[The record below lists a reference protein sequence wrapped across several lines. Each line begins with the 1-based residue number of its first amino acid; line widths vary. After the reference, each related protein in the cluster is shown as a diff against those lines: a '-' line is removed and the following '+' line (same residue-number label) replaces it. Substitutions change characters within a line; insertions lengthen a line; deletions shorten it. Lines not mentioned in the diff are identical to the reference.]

1 MVRMGGPG
9 SVGTRRHAAAFGSA
23 RPRAWRKPTVEWE
36 WPVSMTHRIAW
47 AGTAL
52 AGAAATAVLAVAPTA
67 QAGTPGSFIGRFH
80 KLTTIGST
88 VPANGDV
95 NPYGTA
101 LVSKSE
107 GSLVKG
113 NVLISNFNNAKNLQ
127 GTGTTIVQVSPSG
140 KLSVFAKI
148 MASKLPG
155 RCPGGVGLT
164 TALEILRGGWVV
176 VGSLPT
182 KDGSAATAKAGCLIV
197 LDNRGHVRETFS
209 GHGINGPWDM
219 AATSRGPM
227 ADLFVS
233 NVLHGTKAAG
243 GKVVHRGTILRL
255 GLMVGGSKPPRLMN
269 ITKIGSGFPQRTDPA
284 ALVIG
289 PTGLGLAP
297 NGTLY
302 VANSLVSAINSIP
315 NAASRSSSAGTG
327 TKITSGGA
335 LNTPLGLIL
344 APNGDVLTV
353 NGGNGL
359 IVETTPSGMQV
370 AKKFLDRSG
379 SPPGAG
385 ALFGLALAP
394 ANAGVYYVDDAV
406 NTLRLLH

>member
-1 MVRMGGPG
+1 M
-9 SVGTRRHAAAFGSA
+9 S
-23 RPRAWRKPTVEWE
+23 K
-36 WPVSMTHRIAW
+36 THRKAL
-47 AGTAL
+47 AATAL
-52 AGAAATAVLAVAPTA
+52 AGAVATAVLAAAPAA

-88 VPANGDV
+88 VPANGDI

-101 LVSKSE
+101 LVGKSQ

-113 NVLISNFNNAKNLQ
+113 DVLVSNFNNSMNLQ

-140 KLSVFAKI
+140 KLGVFATI
-148 MASKLPG
+148 VASKLPG
-155 RCPGGVGLT
+155 PCPGGVGLT

-182 KDGSAATAKAGCLIV
+182 MDGSAATSSAGCLIV

-209 GHGINGPWDM
+209 GDGINGPWDM
-219 AATSRGPM
+219 AAASSGPLTE
-227 ADLFVS
+227 LFVS
-233 NVLHGTKAAG
+233 NVLNGTKAAG
-243 GKVVHRGTILRL
+243 GMVVHRGTILRL
-255 GLMVGGSKPPRLMN
+255 NLVVGGAMPPRLLK

-284 ALVIG
+284 AMVIG

-302 VANSLVSAINSIP
+302 VANSLASAINAIP
-315 NAASRSSSAGTG
+315 GAVRRPNSAGTG

-335 LNTPLGLIL
+335 LNTPLGLII

-359 IVETTPSGMQV
+359 MVETSPSGMQV
-370 AKKFLDRSG
+370 AKKMLDSSG

-394 ANAGVYYVDDAV
+394 NNAGVYYVDDAV